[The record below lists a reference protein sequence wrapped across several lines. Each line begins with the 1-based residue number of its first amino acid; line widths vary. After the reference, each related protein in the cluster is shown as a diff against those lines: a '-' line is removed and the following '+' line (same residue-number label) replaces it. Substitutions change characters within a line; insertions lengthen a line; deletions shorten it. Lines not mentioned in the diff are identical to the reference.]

1 MNSTVSRAELMR
13 HRLLAEN
20 NGPGQAKA
28 DLRKTE
34 MEQEPANWA
43 AEIGRVVQRV
53 RNFSGLSLKEFA
65 AELGREE
72 RQVARWIAGTERPQ
86 FDVLFAVEAFRQP
99 LIIALAELAGQGVE
113 IETVVRVRRS
123 A

>member
-1 MNSTVSRAELMR
+1 MPPTVSRAELMR

-20 NGPGQAKA
+20 ALPGQAKA

-34 MEQEPANWA
+34 TEPEQADWA

-86 FDVLFAVEAFRQP
+86 FDVLFAVESFRQP

-113 IETVVRVRRS
+113 IETVVRVRRP

>member
-1 MNSTVSRAELMR
+1 MAPTVSRSELMR
-13 HRLLAEN
+13 HRLLTET
-20 NGPGQAKA
+20 PPKMAKA
-28 DLRKTE
+28 DLRKAETGE
-34 MEQEPANWA
+34 WT

-113 IETVVRVRRS
+113 IETVVRVRRT